1 MTTPYFKYRKNKLFC
16 EGVAVDKIVKSVG
29 TPCYIYS
36 ANAFVSQFK
45 ALQKAFKPVDPLI
58 CFAMKS
64 NDSLAVLKLL
74 AGQGAGADIVSV
86 GELKKALLAG
96 IDPKKIVFASV
107 GKTEYEI
114 REALTA
120 GILFFN
126 VESVP
131 ELAEIDRI
139 AGALKLKASVALR
152 INPDVHAPTHE
163 KIATGT
169 LTKKFGLDLAAAH
182 DILRRREQFPHVTIN
197 GLHIHIGSQIQSVGP
212 YVTAVKKVLNFL
224 NILTQEKIF
233 VQYFD
238 LGGGFGI
245 PYKNERLDPLERFAD
260 RLIPLIEKIGL
271 NLIME
276 PGRFISGNSG
286 IFVTE
291 TLYIKDNGLKKF
303 IIVDAGMNDLVRP
316 AMYDAH
322 HEIIPVEKT
331 AAQSGIY
338 DVVGPICESADVFA
352 KARRL
357 PHVQNGDL
365 LAIMSAGA
373 YGYAM
378 ASNYNVRPRAV
389 EVMVKGNQFSIIR
402 ERETFQDL
410 IRGEKIPSFLK
421 SKD

>member
-1 MTTPYFKYRKNKLFC
+1 MLTTPYFKYKKNELCC
-16 EGVAVDKIVKSVG
+16 ENVAVSKIIQKVG

-45 ALQKAFKPVDPLI
+45 ALQKAFKPVNPLL
-58 CFAMKS
+58 CFAMKA
-64 NDSLAVLKLL
+64 NDNLAVLKLL
-74 AGQGAGADIVSV
+74 ADQGAGADIVSV

-107 GKTEYEI
+107 GKTGYEI
-114 REALTA
+114 KEALAA

-126 VESVP
+126 VESLP
-131 ELAEIDRI
+131 ELKEIDRI
-139 AGALKLKASVALR
+139 AGEIKKRASVALR
-152 INPDVHAPTHE
+152 INPDVRAPTHE

-169 LTKKFGLDLAAAH
+169 LTKKFGLDLTTAH
-182 DILRRREQFPHVTIN
+182 SILRNRADYTHLDIN
-197 GLHIHIGSQIQSVGP
+197 GIHIHIGSQIETVRP
-212 YVTAVKKVLNFL
+212 YIAAVKKVLHFL
-224 NILTQEKIF
+224 DTLTREKIY

-238 LGGGFGI
+238 MGGGFGI
-245 PYKNERLDPLERFAD
+245 PYKNERIDPLEKFASQ
-260 RLIPLIEKIGL
+260 LIPLIDRIGL

-316 AMYDAH
+316 AMYDAYH
-322 HEIIPVEKT
+322 DIVPVHKMS
-331 AAQSGIY
+331 AKCGIY
-338 DVVGPICESADVFA
+338 DIVGPICESADVFA

-357 PHVQNGDL
+357 PHVQQGDL
-365 LAIMSAGA
+365 LALMTAGA

-378 ASNYNVRPRAV
+378 AGNYNVRPRAA
-389 EVMVKGNQFSIIR
+389 EVMVKGNQFSIVKD
-402 ERETFQDL
+402 RETYEDL
-410 IRGEKIPSFLK
+410 MRGERIPDFLK
-421 SKD
+421 

>member
-1 MTTPYFKYRKNKLFC
+1 MLTTPYFKYKKDELYC
-16 EGVAVDKIVKSVG
+16 ENVAVSKIIQKIG

-45 ALQKAFKPVDPLI
+45 ALQKAFKPVNPLL
-58 CFAMKS
+58 CFAMKA
-64 NDSLAVLKLL
+64 NDNLAVLKLL
-74 AGQGAGADIVSV
+74 ADQGAGADIVSV

-96 IDPKKIVFASV
+96 IDPQKIVFASV
-107 GKTEYEI
+107 GKTAYEI
-114 REALTA
+114 QEALAA

-126 VESVP
+126 VESLP
-131 ELAEIDRI
+131 ELKEIDRI
-139 AGALKLKASVALR
+139 AGEMKKHASVALR

-169 LTKKFGLDLAAAH
+169 LTKKFGLDLTTAH
-182 DILRRREQFPHVTIN
+182 SILRSRADYTHLNIN
-197 GLHIHIGSQIQSVGP
+197 GIHIHIGSQIETVRP
-212 YVTAVKKVLNFL
+212 YIAAVKKVLHFL
-224 NILTQEKIF
+224 DTLTQEKIY

-238 LGGGFGI
+238 MGGGFGI
-245 PYKNERLDPLERFAD
+245 PYKNERIDPLEKFASQ
-260 RLIPLIEKIGL
+260 LIPLIDRIGL

-316 AMYDAH
+316 AMYDAYH
-322 HEIIPVEKT
+322 DIIPVHKT
-331 AAQSGIY
+331 NAKCGIY

-357 PHVQNGDL
+357 PHVQQGDL
-365 LAIMSAGA
+365 LALMTAGA
-373 YGYAM
+373 YGSAM
-378 ASNYNVRPRAV
+378 ASNYNVRPRAA
-389 EVMVKGNQFSIIR
+389 EVMVKGSQFSVVKD
-402 ERETFQDL
+402 RETYEDL
-410 IRGEKIPSFLK
+410 MRGERIPDFLK
-421 SKD
+421 